1 MNNKGVT
8 ITLITILTI
17 ILFTLVGGM
26 IFLLNSNFE
35 FNNVRIFSGQST
47 KLVEEKEIN
56 NIKDLNITSNVADI
70 EINESD
76 TNSIK
81 VEFYSD
87 YEEEHNIVENSNDIE
102 ITFKSKKKYGIMFLH
117 KTPVVK
123 IYVPSSYSNDVKI
136 NTETSD
142 IKINN
147 LPNSNLDANLKTGDV
162 RIKQIKNA
170 NIVLTTGD
178 IDIEKVTEL
187 NSTSTTGDIEI
198 GTINKMVTSTTTGDI
213 KVSNVDSIEAKTTTG
228 DIKIDNVN
236 NSLILSTTTGDV
248 KVENAAI
255 KVNSNINTGTGDVK
269 IESINGCYVEGST
282 KVGDTKIN
290 NSDRKS
296 DIELKITTRVG
307 DIKVND

>member
-56 NIKDLNITSNVADI
+56 SIKDLNITSNVADI

-136 NTETSD
+136 NTDTSD

-170 NIVLTTGD
+170 NIILTTGD

-198 GTINKMVTSTTTGDI
+198 GTINKMVTNTTTGDI

-248 KVENAAI
+248 KIEKASI

-269 IESINGCYVEGST
+269 VESINGCYVEGST

-296 DIELKITTRVG
+296 DIELKITTKVG

>member
-56 NIKDLNITSNVADI
+56 SIKDLNITSNVADI

-87 YEEEHNIVENSNDIE
+87 YEEEHDIVENSNNIE

-136 NTETSD
+136 NTDTSD

-178 IDIEKVTEL
+178 IKIEKGNEL

-198 GTINKMVTSTTTGDI
+198 ENINKMVTNTTTGDI

-236 NSLILSTTTGDV
+236 NSLTLSTTTGDV
-248 KVENAAI
+248 KIEKAAI
-255 KVNSNINTGTGDVK
+255 KVNSSINTGTGDVK

-296 DIELKITTRVG
+296 DIELKITTKVG